1 MCRDALRGGG
11 ILFGSLL
18 PDNQIGATVKSA
30 FNATNTGFNVA
41 RDYLI
46 RRTND
51 EKNQRKANKKATLH
65 QEEELP

>member
-1 MCRDALRGGG
+1 MADALRGGG

-51 EKNQRKANKKATLH
+51 EKKHRKNRRRATLH
-65 QEEELP
+65 EENELP

>member
-1 MCRDALRGGG
+1 MWGCPIYPAYKQ
-11 ILFGSLL
+11 FTLL

-46 RRTND
+46 RQTND
-51 EKNQRKANKKATLH
+51 EKKHRRNKKKATLH
-65 QEEELP
+65 TEREHP